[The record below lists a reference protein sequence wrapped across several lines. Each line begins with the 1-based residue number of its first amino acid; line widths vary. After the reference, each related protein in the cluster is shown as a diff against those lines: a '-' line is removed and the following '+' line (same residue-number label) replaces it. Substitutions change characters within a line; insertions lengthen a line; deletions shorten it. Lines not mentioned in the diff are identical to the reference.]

1 MDNHKS
7 SQAVLQR
14 TRDIQH
20 QYDWEEHESKSS
32 MALLRGFSVQEH
44 PVEHPHSQG
53 TGKKRWDKVFSQ
65 ALCSSK
71 WAFTVLPRFL
81 GSSPFPLK

>member
-44 PVEHPHSQG
+44 LVKHPHSQG
-53 TGKKRWDKVFSQ
+53 TGKKDGIRYF
-65 ALCSSK
+65 
-71 WAFTVLPRFL
+71 PRPFVHL
-81 GSSPFPLK
+81 SGRLLSSPDF

>member
-32 MALLRGFSVQEH
+32 MALLRGSSSSVQEQ

-53 TGKKRWDKVFSQ
+53 TGEKDGIRYF
-65 ALCSSK
+65 
-71 WAFTVLPRFL
+71 PRPFVHPSWGL
-81 GSSPFPLK
+81 LSSPDF